1 MGFEERFG
9 SQTVNQDI
17 LSAVYS
23 IMCGEVLLDG
33 CIQSSATSKYSF
45 VLYLGTPNPGHK
57 PNFKCS
63 YSEYKPRKLVPKEKK
78 HEDFNSENF
87 L

>member
-23 IMCGEVLLDG
+23 IMCGEVLLHG
-33 CIQSSATSKYSF
+33 FC
-45 VLYLGTPNPGHK
+45 
-57 PNFKCS
+57 
-63 YSEYKPRKLVPKEKK
+63 YKQV
-78 HEDFNSENF
+78 
-87 L
+87 